1 MAPEF
6 VPEVPANVAS
16 RATGPT
22 TITVTWNAPWYAGS
36 SPLQGYDIVV
46 RDSSGAATHHQV
58 DDDHPSAQVTH
69 LVEGETYT
77 FMVAA
82 RNESGSSAFSEP
94 CAPLMMNFSLS
105 EAARHQ
111 TDQVRSRFAAFRHNS
126 MTPQIPTG
134 AAAQELRDEYRDAT
148 QEPDDRF
155 AALRSFRRDEGTSW
169 IPPTSL

>member
-1 MAPEF
+1 MTPEF
-6 VPEVPANVAS
+6 IPEVPTNVAS

-36 SPLQGYDIVV
+36 SPLQGCDIVV
-46 RDSSGAATHHQV
+46 RDSSGAATYHQV
-58 DDDHPSAQVTH
+58 DGDHPSVQVTH

-94 CAPLMMNFSLS
+94 CAPLMMSFSLS

-111 TDQVRSRFAAFRHNS
+111 INQVRSRFAAFRHNS